1 MERRKRSGGI
11 RMTIEE
17 MKKRKIE
24 LGYTNKQL
32 AMESG
37 VPIGTLQKIFGG
49 STTAPR
55 KETIEALE
63 KALMPRNLY
72 KIEPPED
79 AVVREASSYQVGQNT
94 AKKEKLYT
102 LEDYMA
108 LPDDQRVEL
117 IDGKFY
123 EMNAPTSTHQGIAGY
138 IHAKLLEFIYKNGGT
153 CFPMISPVDVQ
164 LDEDEYTIVQPD
176 VLVICD
182 RSRIL
187 RPRIFGAPDFVLEI
201 LSPST
206 RQKDQILKL
215 MKYSYAGVR
224 EYWIIDPDKKRL
236 VQHDLE
242 NNGIPRIYT
251 FEEKVPVLIWEGQCE
266 IDLQDMFEKI
276 SFLWDN

>member
-1 MERRKRSGGI
+1 
-11 RMTIEE
+11 MTIEE